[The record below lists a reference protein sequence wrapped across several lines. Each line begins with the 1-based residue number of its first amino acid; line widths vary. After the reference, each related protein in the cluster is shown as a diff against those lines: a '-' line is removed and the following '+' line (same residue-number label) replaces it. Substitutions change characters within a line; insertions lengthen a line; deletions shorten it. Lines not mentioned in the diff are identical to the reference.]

1 MSKFVYN
8 PDPEHS
14 MHNEPRQ
21 RQEPKIDDRHAP
33 GTARRSQQ
41 GQGPKSNNIS
51 ITQRPQQ
58 GQRLVQR
65 KVEGGLTRFF
75 QSLKNG
81 LIELIKWSAKTVVSS
96 LLGAALAPI
105 IGPIGAIVTVA
116 GAAAAM
122 NELESLGLRADTTHK
137 LIEPLQ
143 GKPLYES
150 DLRKVIGDVL
160 SEDRAANEDL
170 RQLYLDLIPAIKAA
184 AGSTSTNINISGPV
198 QGLIVNPE
206 SSTITQTF
214 HSFLQDN
221 S

>member
-1 MSKFVYN
+1 
-8 PDPEHS
+8 
-14 MHNEPRQ
+14 
-21 RQEPKIDDRHAP
+21 
-33 GTARRSQQ
+33 
-41 GQGPKSNNIS
+41 
-51 ITQRPQQ
+51 
-58 GQRLVQR
+58 
-65 KVEGGLTRFF
+65 VEGGLTRFF

-81 LIELIKWSAKTVVSS
+81 LIELIKWSAKTIVSS

-214 HSFLQDN
+214 HSFLQDK